1 MKKFLCV
8 VFAGSLLFT
17 SGVLASEDEML
28 ENRLKLDARN
38 LALTDYLTENLS
50 DAFAG
55 NGNALNA
62 LVERFSEKYPEFQLE
77 MTDEK
82 PDTGNAN
89 IVETTQIY
97 ASEKSVSDSVTEG
110 LEYQVTYYD
119 NGYFMIGESSYTR
132 TEN

>member
-8 VFAGSLLFT
+8 VLAGSLLFT
-17 SGVLASEDEML
+17 SGVLASEDEMF

-97 ASEKSVSDSVTEG
+97 ASEKNVSDSVTEG

>member
-62 LVERFSEKYPEFQLE
+62 MVERFSEKYPEFQLE

>member
-8 VFAGSLLFT
+8 VLAGSLLFT
-17 SGVLASEDEML
+17 SGVLASEDEL
-28 ENRLKLDARN
+28 FENRLKLDARN

-110 LEYQVTYYD
+110 LEYSVTYYD

>member
-8 VFAGSLLFT
+8 VLAGSLLFT

-77 MTDEK
+77 MTNEK

>member
-8 VFAGSLLFT
+8 VLAGSLLFT
-17 SGVLASEDEML
+17 SGVLASEDEMF

>member
-8 VFAGSLLFT
+8 VLAGSLLFT

>member
-1 MKKFLCV
+1 MKKILCV
-8 VFAGSLLFT
+8 ALAGSLLFT

-28 ENRLKLDARN
+28 EDCLKLDARN
-38 LALTDYLTENLS
+38 LALTDYLTENLN

-62 LVERFSEKYPEFQLE
+62 LVESFSEKYPEFQLE

>member
-1 MKKFLCV
+1 MEKILCAAL
-8 VFAGSLLFT
+8 AGSLLFT
-17 SGVLASEDEML
+17 SGVLASEDEMF